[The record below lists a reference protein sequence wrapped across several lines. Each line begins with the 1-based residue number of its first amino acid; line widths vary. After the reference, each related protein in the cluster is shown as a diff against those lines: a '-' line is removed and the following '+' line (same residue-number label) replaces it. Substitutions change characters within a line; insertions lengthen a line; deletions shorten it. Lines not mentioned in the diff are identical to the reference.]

1 MCGDDFAT
9 KRGGAAEIGAE
20 QRAPAIARGAIAQRK
35 ANMVTDETHE
45 AFAGLGRHGWNRPFH
60 LDVFSMK
67 MGRHKPQKCF
77 YGVWEGISF
86 GLILK

>member
-1 MCGDDFAT
+1 MCGDDFAA

-20 QRAPAIARGAIAQRK
+20 QRAPAVARGILPQRE
-35 ANMVTDETHE
+35 ANVVADETYE
-45 AFAGLGRHGWNRPFH
+45 AFAGCGGHGWNWPFH
-60 LDVFSMK
+60 LDVFSTK